1 MATSVRS
8 DAFVFGAHVHL
19 AGTGY
24 LVNNASGYA
33 AGVSTIAIDTGTLSI
48 SKGQT
53 FRIAPTG
60 SPPTGTVYT
69 VTKINAGTTVETDDG
84 GKGFHAVGA
93 TEISF
98 TPALSGSVANNDPVV
113 FVTTRQP
120 LPPYQLTDSL
130 VILADTDNAGAVY
143 IGGSNVASTF
153 GFELR
158 AGSAIEVKCADASSV
173 YITGTA
179 NDHVYITGS

>member
-1 MATSVRS
+1 MATTVRS
-8 DAFVFGAHVHL
+8 DASVFGAHVHI

-24 LVNNASGYA
+24 LVNSATGYA
-33 AGVSTIAIDTGTLSI
+33 AGVSTIAVDTGTLSV

-53 FRIAPTG
+53 FQIAG
-60 SPPTGTVYT
+60 TGTVYT

-98 TPALSGSVANNDPVV
+98 TPALSGSVANNDTVV

-130 VILADTDNAGAVY
+130 VILADTDIAGAVY

-158 AGSAIEVKCADASSV
+158 AGSAIEVKCSDASSV